1 MFKGDFTH
9 LGCNPLDGDEYI
21 AFGNLAVYEPRG
33 DYQFR
38 VKHLMQ
44 DGIGNLRLQFDQL
57 KEKLLNEGLFEEERK
72 NSLPTTTRNVAVVT
86 SIRGAALQDFFKHTE
101 EETLDWQSI
110 YFSIFCSRQG
120 RTS

>member
-1 MFKGDFTH
+1 MDIAILFLRSKSQIKAVLFKGDFTH

-21 AFGNLAVYEPRG
+21 AFGNLSVYEPRG

-57 KEKLLNEGLFEEERK
+57 KENF
-72 NSLPTTTRNVAVVT
+72 
-86 SIRGAALQDFFKHTE
+86 
-101 EETLDWQSI
+101 
-110 YFSIFCSRQG
+110 
-120 RTS
+120 